1 MNAQNETRSRFSPAY
16 ARACRQCAQAARHAR
31 AESCEWR
38 GDESTRDVHRLH
50 TARLARPRAL
60 RRLRARA
67 TRPPRAGN
75 RARRRRP
82 GCIVA
87 AKPFGCVSVSPICT
101 HVVCRRGWP
110 ACTYSCSGRARALPP
125 ATRGESAS
133 GRRRTGEPRRA
144 GGKRAAPSGTGSGTR
159 ERTSGAG
166 AWPWPPRAAACRDEA
181 CPRSP
186 RWGRARGAAGAL
198 PLPAA
203 VSRLVTPS
211 SVPGGGAGRA
221 RGVSTD
227 SCVMQERKR
236 VFSYL

>member
-1 MNAQNETRSRFSPAY
+1 MNAQNETRSRFSPAC

-125 ATRGESAS
+125 ATGVSAS
-133 GRRRTGEPRRA
+133 GRSGRAEPRRA

-166 AWPWPPRAAACRDEA
+166 AWPWSPRA
-181 CPRSP
+181 
-186 RWGRARGAAGAL
+186 
-198 PLPAA
+198 
-203 VSRLVTPS
+203 
-211 SVPGGGAGRA
+211 
-221 RGVSTD
+221 
-227 SCVMQERKR
+227 R
-236 VFSYL
+236 V

>member
-1 MNAQNETRSRFSPAY
+1 MNAQNETRSRFSPAC

-101 HVVCRRGWP
+101 HVVCRRGWT

-125 ATRGESAS
+125 ATGVSAS
-133 GRRRTGEPRRA
+133 AERSERTG
-144 GGKRAAPSGTGSGTR
+144 GAAPSGGEAGSAERHGVRNAR
-159 ERTSGAG
+159 EDLRRGCVALV
-166 AWPWPPRAAACRDEA
+166 APARLACDE
-181 CPRSP
+181 R
-186 RWGRARGAAGAL
+186 
-198 PLPAA
+198 
-203 VSRLVTPS
+203 VSL
-211 SVPGGGAGRA
+211 A
-221 RGVSTD
+221 RGVPAAAR
-227 SCVMQERKR
+227 CGRPV
-236 VFSYL
+236 VA

>member
-1 MNAQNETRSRFSPAY
+1 MNAQNETRSRFSPAC

-125 ATRGESAS
+125 GHA
-133 GRRRTGEPRRA
+133 RRERERSEADG
-144 GGKRAAPSGTGSGTR
+144 RAAPSGGEAGSAERHGVRNAR
-159 ERTSGAG
+159 EDLRRGCVALAAPRCGVSGRGVRPAPG
-166 AWPWPPRAAACRDEA
+166 CGPPVP
-181 CPRSP
+181 CPRCIAP
-186 RWGRARGAAGAL
+186 
-198 PLPAA
+198 P
-203 VSRLVTPS
+203 
-211 SVPGGGAGRA
+211 
-221 RGVSTD
+221 
-227 SCVMQERKR
+227 
-236 VFSYL
+236 

>member
-1 MNAQNETRSRFSPAY
+1 MNAQNETRSRFSPAC

-186 RWGRARGAAGAL
+186 RWGRGAAGC
-198 PLPAA
+198 PARGCIAPRDA
-203 VSRLVTPS
+203 VVRPRWRCG
-211 SVPGGGAGRA
+211 PGAGRIYRLLRYA
-221 RGVSTD
+221 RAQKSVLIS
-227 SCVMQERKR
+227 
-236 VFSYL
+236 

>member
-125 ATRGESAS
+125 R
-133 GRRRTGEPRRA
+133 
-144 GGKRAAPSGTGSGTR
+144 
-159 ERTSGAG
+159 
-166 AWPWPPRAAACRDEA
+166 PRAARARAVGGGRASRAERGGSGQRRA
-181 CPRSP
+181 ARGPE
-186 RWGRARGAAGAL
+186 RARGPQARVRGPGRPAL
-198 PLPAA
+198 ACDERVSLARSPAA
-203 VSRLVTPS
+203 VGRPREPVSRLTPG
-211 SVPGGGAGRA
+211 VVRRPRWRCGPGAGRIY
-221 RGVSTD
+221 RLL
-227 SCVMQERKR
+227 R
-236 VFSYL
+236 